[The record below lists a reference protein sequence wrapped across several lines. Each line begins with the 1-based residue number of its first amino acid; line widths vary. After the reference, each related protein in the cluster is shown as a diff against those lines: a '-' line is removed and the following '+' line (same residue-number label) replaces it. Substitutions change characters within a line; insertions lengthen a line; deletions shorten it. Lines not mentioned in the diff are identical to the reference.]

1 MCKPLYITWASIFLC
16 RSDQV
21 CIREET
27 FSRIPMYHSV
37 LLRVCVSGPIWPHLF
52 QPLGFE
58 PQLASARRV
67 ENLRGENHRSRSPL
81 LSVYLIWL
89 EVCNQDSIFFFFD
102 FLGSWEPKRCNAFW
116 IPPLW
121 NANMAKKSQKGM
133 YGTCLIYTQDLR
145 SRSLF
150 LSGAFYEN
158 KRAEPCFVLT
168 FRRKMHISQHL
179 AFGLFI

>member
-81 LSVYLIWL
+81 LSVYLIWSL
-89 EVCNQDSIFFFFD
+89 EVCNQDSIFFFFW
-102 FLGSWEPKRCNAFW
+102 FLGTLGAKTVQRFLDTSSVKRQHGQEEPKRYVW
-116 IPPLW
+116 
-121 NANMAKKSQKGM
+121 
-133 YGTCLIYTQDLR
+133 DLFDLHPG
-145 SRSLF
+145 S
-150 LSGAFYEN
+150 A
-158 KRAEPCFVLT
+158 
-168 FRRKMHISQHL
+168 I
-179 AFGLFI
+179 